1 MKSNPIFYDMNVESW
16 GWNRKEGESVF
27 EHYERIMESD
37 YQQTVCDTAVNDM
50 NPVGNIKVHDKIRTE
65 SDTFYFSI
73 TNGLKSTTHTK
84 NREVLKTPEHTS

>member
-1 MKSNPIFYDMNVESW
+1 
-16 GWNRKEGESVF
+16 
-27 EHYERIMESD
+27 
-37 YQQTVCDTAVNDM
+37 M